1 MTTVEELE
9 RHMRY
14 IESEVEGEKP
24 ITRTVLEQSIRNGAQ
39 LGALRSEVATSRVD
53 IQALGARVDAIIG
66 DLVQNTAAIR
76 NHGTLLTM
84 VQQDVVVLR
93 SDATELRR
101 GQEAIS
107 ARIDR
112 LESTTYARI
121 DLLESTINTLREEAA
136 TRHAALLA
144 AISALRQ
151 A

>member
-1 MTTVEELE
+1 
-9 RHMRY
+9 MRY

-39 LGALRSEVATSRVD
+39 LDALRSEVATSRVD

-112 LESTTYARI
+112 LESTTNTRI
-121 DLLESTINTLREEAA
+121 DRLESTINTTINALREEAA
-136 TRHAALLA
+136 TRHAELLA
-144 AISALRQ
+144 AIAALRP